1 MNALI
6 REISQTRVEPGGL
19 QIWWIGQE
27 GFILKSSAQIVYIDP
42 YLSTYAEKTT
52 RGKPNEH
59 VRIKPA
65 PMNPEDVTH
74 ADIVF
79 CTHDHADHIDP
90 EGIPMIADRS
100 ARVCFVVP
108 ECARETMRGF
118 AIADDRIHTMKGDDE
133 LRLNDIRICAVPAK
147 HEEFD
152 EHPQKGYPY
161 LSYVINID
169 GLTVFH
175 AGDTIP
181 YDGQVERLK
190 RHRIDL
196 AFLPINGRDESR
208 HGLGLEGNFTSEEAI
223 RFAIEINAGLTI
235 PMHYDMFTINT
246 ADINEFR
253 RIADKCNLRYLIMDY
268 AGHIHFPVEITHA
281 SHRPK

>member
-6 REISQTRVEPGGL
+6 SEINMSKVDPDSL

-27 GFILKSSAQIVYIDP
+27 GFIFKSHRQIIYIDP
-42 YLSTYAEKTT
+42 YLSSYAEKLTK
-52 RGKPNEH
+52 GKPDEH

-65 PMNPEDVTH
+65 PMKPEDVTN
-74 ADIVF
+74 ADIVL

-90 EGIPMIADRS
+90 EGIPVIAS
-100 ARVCFVVP
+100 KSPHAHFVVP
-108 ECARETMRGF
+108 ECAQQTMQNFG
-118 AIADDRIHTMKGDDE
+118 IEDERIQTMKGDDE
-133 LRLNDIRICAVPAK
+133 LELNDINIHAVPAK

-152 EHPQKGYPY
+152 KHPEKDYPY

-169 GLTVFH
+169 SISVFH

-181 YDGQVERLK
+181 YDGQVERVNK
-190 RHRIDL
+190 HKIDL
-196 AFLPINGRDESR
+196 AFVPINGRDEVR
-208 HGLGLEGNFTSEEAI
+208 HKFNLEGNFTCEEAVQ
-223 RFAIEINAGLTI
+223 FALDIKAGLTI

-253 RIADKCNLRYLIMDY
+253 RIADRYNLRYQIMEHGGSTY
-268 AGHIHFPVEITHA
+268 FPEEIKDGTQ
-281 SHRPK
+281 R